1 MTRTSRNRSDAKHKK
16 MLEVLELFR
25 IVFKSVQ
32 RHYKSVQS
40 RAGIGGAQLWALAQ
54 VANWPGVKV
63 GELARGLAV
72 HQSTASN
79 LIRDLERSG
88 LLARRRQG
96 EDQRMVRLYA
106 TTKGLTVLKK
116 APRPLIGVLQ
126 QALSDLPASNLDA
139 LHRHLGRLIV
149 SMRSTD
155 TSARA
160 TPLSEL

>member
-1 MTRTSRNRSDAKHKK
+1 MTRSSRNRSDAKHKK

-54 VANWPGVKV
+54 VANSPGVKV
-63 GELARGLAV
+63 GELARALAV

-79 LIRDLERSG
+79 LIRDLERSA

-106 TTKGLTVLKK
+106 TTKGLTVLKR

-126 QALSDLPASNLDA
+126 QALSDLPTSNLDA
-139 LHRHLGRLIV
+139 LHRHLSRLIAA
-149 SMRSTD
+149 MRPTDST
-155 TSARA
+155 ARA